1 MRRSNR
7 LLRLGCAFFC
17 LTLWARPTPGQPAAT
32 LAHATC
38 AASMGGT
45 TYISAGFS
53 APFEKDPRGAEP
65 SYHTM
70 VTWGAAFSAYVEQ
83 KYGGAKGSAAAT
95 CALVASLEQAQAGVK
110 PRVASAKR
118 LGRPVVETDWVY
130 RTAASPPPASTP
142 APAASASQTPPP
154 NASAQGTTMQA
165 VCWSDLNGPV
175 IYVSQVF
182 DTRLGRPDQGE
193 DMFSPI
199 SNEFHEYLKGR
210 YDFKTS
216 ATRGAHCAGQMS
228 QAGSSAQRSRVMTE
242 FATGKRVVE
251 LEWVWSPDTSVA
263 PRGVSPALNGGYCV
277 SPGATGTVYTAGPV
291 DLKGRM
297 STHEWN
303 RGFTQFLA
311 SKYAL
316 KGDAECQI
324 GMPRVRAQRWFSFHV
339 QGARAGNKKVVETG
353 WELGAAPS
361 SAAGPPNEQKDRE
374 PARPSAAAPPPS
386 QDVRAFATKEVPEIM
401 AYCQNDKTLRALNCQ
416 MVQRAIY
423 NYRMAHAADANPE
436 PFAMLL
442 TGDKLD
448 CSGCVDGRLTGWAK
462 QQASAASLTQA
473 VAECVGQ
480 RIVPLFQAKPYAN
493 RIREAYDAA
502 LAACKR

>member
-1 MRRSNR
+1 MRRITR
-7 LLRLGCAFFC
+7 LRQLGFAVFSLIACARLGVA
-17 LTLWARPTPGQPAAT
+17 QSAAT
-32 LAHATC
+32 LAHAYC
-38 AASMGGT
+38 SASMGGKM
-45 TYISAGFS
+45 YFAAAFS

-70 VTWGAAFSAYVEQ
+70 VTWGRAFADYIEQ
-83 KYGGAKGSAAAT
+83 KYGPGPASGQCVLAT
-95 CALVASLEQAQAGVK
+95 SFEQAQAGVK
-110 PRVASAKR
+110 GGMASAKR
-118 LGRPVVETDWVY
+118 LGRPVVETDWVHKSAVPPGAAAPPAQAA
-130 RTAASPPPASTP
+130 AAS
-142 APAASASQTPPP
+142 SAQTPP

-165 VCWSDLNGPV
+165 VCWSDLNAPV

-182 DTRLGRPDQGE
+182 DTRRGRPDQGE
-193 DMFSPI
+193 DVFSSV
-199 SNEFHEYLKGR
+199 SNEFHQYLKGR
-210 YDFKTS
+210 YDYKTS

-228 QAGSSAQRSRVMTE
+228 QAGTSAQRNRIMTE

-251 LEWVWSPDTSVA
+251 LEWDFSPDTTVV
-263 PRGVSPALNGGYCV
+263 RGTQSLDGGYCV
-277 SPGATGTVYTAGPV
+277 SPGATGTVYTAGPF

-297 STHEWN
+297 STHDWN
-303 RGFTQFLA
+303 RGFSQFLA
-311 SKYAL
+311 SKFAL

-324 GMPRVRAQRWFSFHV
+324 GMPQVRAQRWFSFHV

-353 WELGAAPS
+353 WELG
-361 SAAGPPNEQKDRE
+361 
-374 PARPSAAAPPPS
+374 SAAAPTSQAAQPNAPNETRPAAPAATPS
-386 QDVRAFATKEVPEIM
+386 QQVRAFATKEVPEIM
-401 AYCQNDKTLRALNCQ
+401 AYCQNDKVLRALNCQ

-423 NYRMAHAADANPE
+423 NYRMAHAADATPE
-436 PFAMLL
+436 PFAVLL

-462 QQASAASLTQA
+462 QQASAASLTQV

-493 RIREAYDAA
+493 RIKEAYDAA